1 MQKRAN
7 ALKKVA
13 VYDPTAIVPSPRQ
26 INDAEIRRAQKYTT
40 EFQRAVTIQRSV
52 SNPKN
57 MLPILKK
64 QTSESN
70 TSNDQNSQL
79 NDNSYSAI
87 QNINE
92 NCSNGS
98 EIQYQDETV
107 FYDESFISRYTK
119 KSKQV
124 KFVRAS
130 LGVLGKLED
139 EDYEDVVEQPQPNI
153 QQQFIEQFRRDS
165 QSSKQCNS
173 EQTIERNIQSKE
185 EENDQITEI
194 NNHEEIQANN
204 EKKEEQD
211 EQALQQDQQEEQQ
224 MNVVERQSIQVL

>member
-64 QTSESN
+64 QTCESN
-70 TSNDQNSQL
+70 ASNDQNSQL

-173 EQTIERNIQSKE
+173 ERNTERNIQSKE
-185 EENDQITEI
+185 EEENVQITER

-211 EQALQQDQQEEQQ
+211 EQALGDQQVEQQ